1 MFKMTKRKK
10 IFFIKLS
17 IIFGTIIILYGYY
30 VFQPAIIFHSPKENG
45 YLGKIVCTYNGNLD
59 KIYIVNKIAT
69 YRIPYTWCWNEDDE
83 IAIFMR
89 NYDNL
94 LQKRDIDFWRLDI
107 YLDEKGYYIR
117 HTKKKFLGL
126 YP

>member
-1 MFKMTKRKK
+1 M
-10 IFFIKLS
+10 
-17 IIFGTIIILYGYY
+17 
-30 VFQPAIIFHSPKENG
+30 
-45 YLGKIVCTYNGNLD
+45 
-59 KIYIVNKIAT
+59 NKIAT